1 MPGVLSHIRVLDL
14 SRVLAGPWATQILAD
29 LGAEVIKIERP
40 GVGDETRAWGP
51 PFMKDREGA
60 DTTESGYFLCAN
72 RNKKS
77 VTLDLASPAA
87 QQLLV
92 QLAARSD
99 VLVENFKVGGLRQY
113 GLDYESLKERM
124 PQLVYCSITGFG
136 QKGPYAGRAGYDFLI
151 QGLGGLMSITGQP
164 DGEAG
169 AGPMKTGVAVTDI
182 MTGLYASTAILAA
195 LMDRDRTGAGQHVD
209 IALLDVQIACLAN
222 QAMNYLTT
230 GQAPRRLGNAHPNVV
245 PYQDFPTADGAII
258 LAIGNDAQFRN
269 FCAVAGV
276 PGLAD
281 DPRFDSNS
289 RRVKNRAALLPLLR
303 EITRQKPTRAWM
315 DALEEAG
322 VPSGPINDIAGVFRD
337 PHVLARGLRRDLPH
351 RRGTAPTVASPI
363 RLSAT
368 PVEYRS
374 APPMLGQH
382 TQEILRDVLELDE
395 HAIARLQRDG
405 VIA

>member
-1 MPGVLSHIRVLDL
+1 MAGPLSHIRVLDL

-51 PFMKDREGA
+51 PFLKDREGA

-124 PQLVYCSITGFG
+124 PRLVYCSITGFG

-169 AGPMKTGVAVTDI
+169 AGPMK
-182 MTGLYASTAILAA
+182 
-195 LMDRDRTGAGQHVD
+195 
-209 IALLDVQIACLAN
+209 
-222 QAMNYLTT
+222 
-230 GQAPRRLGNAHPNVV
+230 
-245 PYQDFPTADGAII
+245 
-258 LAIGNDAQFRN
+258 
-269 FCAVAGV
+269 
-276 PGLAD
+276 
-281 DPRFDSNS
+281 
-289 RRVKNRAALLPLLR
+289 
-303 EITRQKPTRAWM
+303 
-315 DALEEAG
+315 
-322 VPSGPINDIAGVFRD
+322 
-337 PHVLARGLRRDLPH
+337 
-351 RRGTAPTVASPI
+351 
-363 RLSAT
+363 
-368 PVEYRS
+368 
-374 APPMLGQH
+374 
-382 TQEILRDVLELDE
+382 
-395 HAIARLQRDG
+395 
-405 VIA
+405 